1 MLRFARRSVA
11 ALALAA
17 AFIVAGSPARAD
29 VPSCFVEPPQP
40 AVLVVSP
47 TPPPPLP
54 TACVLLAKLIAAS
67 DVTQLAWIPGRMLD
81 TTLGVTTDAF
91 PAGAYAVRFVVTPQ
105 FNTAFAGPD
114 TLVRFANDDFS
125 ARVGSW
131 WTVLETVED
140 PNGTLRDPAA
150 IASVL
155 ALPPSSIPK
164 MEATA
169 MSVRPGTVG
178 YFGLVAPAFGQ
189 PGGGVQFWFPGE
201 PVYSKTAP
209 LELPPRR

>member
-1 MLRFARRSVA
+1 MRSAARRLAVYAAVA
-11 ALALAA
+11 VAVLFAA
-17 AFIVAGSPARAD
+17 VPARAD
-29 VPSCFVEPPQP
+29 VPPCFVQPPQP
-40 AVLVVSP
+40 AVLVISP

-54 TACVLLAKLIAAS
+54 TACVLLDKLIAAS
-67 DVTQLAWIPGRMLD
+67 DVTQLAWIPGRMLN

-91 PAGAYAVRFVVTPQ
+91 PTAAYAIRFVVTPQ

-131 WTVLETVED
+131 WTVRETVAD
-140 PNGTLRDPAA
+140 ANGKLRDAAA

-155 ALPPSSIPK
+155 ALPPASIPK

-201 PVYSKTAP
+201 PVYSKAAP
-209 LELPPRR
+209 LP